1 MRARHSSSGDPRLLP
16 AAMVSG
22 NRPATCLNLQPE
34 VGSPAPGHPS
44 KQRRAKI
51 WSSGISDWVP
61 ASGDRPSPIARAP
74 VAPIESSQART
85 STVVSILERGPGI
98 LPNHVRRRS
107 RIKSLPPRSQGLD
120 VLIAGV
126 RDQGF
131 SAATAKKAVHAV
143 RDAWIRGLGRGE
155 EVDVGCGHVAAVWR
169 GGNPTMV
176 TREAGAGGRLVHE
189 ESPEARAYQRDALP
203 IRVAFRPSV
212 AFSGELVELIT
223 PEFTNLQR
231 WVPGQPPKKR
241 RRKRRAARP
250 EPAPATRTP
259 TAEVK
264 REPVSVADIQ
274 RRFAWFGR
282 RL

>member
-1 MRARHSSSGDPRLLP
+1 M
-16 AAMVSG
+16 
-22 NRPATCLNLQPE
+22 
-34 VGSPAPGHPS
+34 
-44 KQRRAKI
+44 
-51 WSSGISDWVP
+51 
-61 ASGDRPSPIARAP
+61 
-74 VAPIESSQART
+74 
-85 STVVSILERGPGI
+85 
-98 LPNHVRRRS
+98 HVRVKRRS

-155 EVDVGCGHVAAVWR
+155 EVDVGCGRLAAVWR
-169 GGNPTMV
+169 GGDPTMV
-176 TREAGAGGRLVHE
+176 TRKAGAGGRLVHE

-231 WVPGQPPKKR
+231 WVPGEPPKKR
-241 RRKRRAARP
+241 RRKRRAVRP
-250 EPAPATRTP
+250 EPAPAAQ
-259 TAEVK
+259 TATASIM

-274 RRFAWFGR
+274 RRFAWFELR
-282 RL
+282 RQ